1 MFCFEISV
9 PNPTYPYFSWEKT
22 MAFVA
27 FSSPPF
33 PFFTSKF
40 SWWNLREALDQG
52 LLRLELQ
59 CSRAEPPQVR
69 CDFRWGTWEKP
80 LQKCGKIWRKPW
92 KMVRKN
98 VANHG
103 GWLIFV
109 KKSSKISGKMIDNG
123 YMIYS
128 GYVIEP
134 PKKMPKD
141 AQMAT
146 ILWLELTQKTNW
158 LRWKAGTTFPLRYTF
173 L

>member
-1 MFCFEISV
+1 
-9 PNPTYPYFSWEKT
+9 
-22 MAFVA
+22 
-27 FSSPPF
+27 
-33 PFFTSKF
+33 
-40 SWWNLREALDQG
+40 
-52 LLRLELQ
+52 
-59 CSRAEPPQVR
+59 
-69 CDFRWGTWEKP
+69 
-80 LQKCGKIWRKPW
+80 
-92 KMVRKN
+92 
-98 VANHG
+98 
-103 GWLIFV
+103 
-109 KKSSKISGKMIDNG
+109 MIDNG